1 MFQKTIFAAVLAHVG
16 HNQVDGLQN
25 VGIFEAEPSRA
36 QGLDPHV
43 CYADVAYTD
52 VPWIMKRTYS
62 DDASNEV
69 ATRDHP
75 TYYELPK
82 ETGLT
87 GDDFRYV
94 VHTGNPQS
102 ISGTIANAMTT
113 ATGDSGKPQGE
124 QFAAE
129 PTLKYGILNL
139 DGPSMQRA
147 SLKGKGAFYDFFTK
161 HVDTMLEEFGARLA
175 FDLFGDGN
183 GIRGQISDINGNVLT
198 LAGARTADKFK
209 RGMVIGAATGATGLT
224 GVQAGTTFV
233 TKINRGDNTIEVN
246 DAADITTLAVG
257 QYLFAFG
264 EPGTCIEGMG
274 QCTPLTAPTAG
285 NLFRTVER
293 TNDLEALAGSRID
306 NSSVFPEDA
315 LGDLAVEVHCLNH
328 RLTRGVMHPVKFQE
342 AVKRLGAKVEYT
354 NPGGNAD
361 IGFESITLHVAGAA
375 MKIMSDP
382 DCPFTVTR
390 GWNPRSHKLVY
401 LGSKPV
407 HWIRTAGGGQYQ
419 WSTSS
424 DGIQMR
430 ARFHGNY
437 LQPDPSEHGVAS
449 VAA

>member
-1 MFQKTIFAAVLAHVG
+1 M
-16 HNQVDGLQN
+16 
-25 VGIFEAEPSRA
+25 S
-36 QGLDPHV
+36 
-43 CYADVAYTD
+43 DVAYTD

-75 TYYELPK
+75 SYYELPK
-82 ETGLT
+82 EKGLT
-87 GDDFRYV
+87 GEDFRYT

-102 ISGTIANAMTT
+102 ISGTIGNAQTAAN
-113 ATGDSGKPQGE
+113 GNSGKIQGE

-129 PTLKYGILNL
+129 PTLKYGVLKL

-147 SLKGKGAFYDFFTK
+147 ALKGKGAFYDFVTK
-161 HVDTMLEEFGARLA
+161 HVDTMLEEFGGRLA

-183 GIRGQISDINGNVLT
+183 GVRGQIAAGGITGNVIT

-209 RGMVIGAATGATGLT
+209 RGMIIGSSANADGSAP
-224 GVQAGTTFV
+224 QAGSTYI
-233 TKINRGDNTIEVN
+233 TKIDRAGNKITVA
-246 DAADITTLAVG
+246 DAAGIAGLAAG
-257 QYLFAFG
+257 QYLFAWG
-264 EPGTCIEGMG
+264 EPGTCIDGMG
-274 QCTPLTAPTAG
+274 LCTPLTAPTAG

-306 NSSVFPEDA
+306 NTGLYPEDV

-361 IGFESITLHVAGAA
+361 IGFESITIHAAGAA
-375 MKIMSDP
+375 MKVMSDP
-382 DCPFTVTR
+382 DCPFTITR

-401 LGSKPV
+401 LGEKPV

-419 WSTSS
+419 WSTST
-424 DGIQMR
+424 DGIEMR

-437 LQPDPSEHGVAS
+437 LQPDPSEHGVGS